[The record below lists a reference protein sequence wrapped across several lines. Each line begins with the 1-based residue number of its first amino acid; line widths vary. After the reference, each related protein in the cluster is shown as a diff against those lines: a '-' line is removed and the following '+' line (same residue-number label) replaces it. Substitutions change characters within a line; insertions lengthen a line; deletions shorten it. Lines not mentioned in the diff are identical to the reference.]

1 MSEQYTYNSILTV
14 CFMITNIIVVL
25 YYRIAVLNSG
35 IEIVTDE
42 MILYLKYASKSEKD
56 GPGRE

>member
-1 MSEQYTYNSILTV
+1 
-14 CFMITNIIVVL
+14 MITNIIVVL